1 MIFTMDSNPVSNP
14 RILVVLEDDS
24 LFAILSYKLE
34 RQGFQVSRASDG
46 IEALERMERQRFDLL
61 LIDILIQKLDGF
73 QVMREI
79 QQREQVQ
86 DPGAM
91 VVISAR
97 EDEDDILS
105 AFRLGCVDYVT
116 IPFSINVLIARL
128 YNALKHVQRSPV
140 RSG

>member
-1 MIFTMDSNPVSNP
+1 MSSNPVSHP
-14 RILVVLEDDS
+14 KILVVLDDDS

-34 RQGFQVSRASDG
+34 RQGFRVSRAVDG
-46 IEALERMERQRFDLL
+46 LEAVNSMKQEHYDLL

-79 QQREQVQ
+79 QQKE
-86 DPGAM
+86 DIKTPEAM
-91 VVISAR
+91 IVISAR
-97 EDEDDILS
+97 EDEDDMLN

-128 YNALKHVQRSPV
+128 YNALRK
-140 RSG
+140 SGKFAEISV